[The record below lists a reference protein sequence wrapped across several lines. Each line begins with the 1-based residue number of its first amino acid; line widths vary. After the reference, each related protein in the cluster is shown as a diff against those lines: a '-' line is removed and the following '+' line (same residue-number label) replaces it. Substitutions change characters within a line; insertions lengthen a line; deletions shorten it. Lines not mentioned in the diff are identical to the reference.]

1 MASEGA
7 AVEEGTKE
15 TTAVDRA
22 REYGIDLSLLESSLR
37 LTPTERLI
45 QNEGMLALVQEPERA
60 MPPQHFPIQE
70 LLGRLL
76 DLQVD
81 FVIIGGVAALVH
93 GSAYVTR
100 DLDVCYSRSGESLER
115 LVAALAP
122 LHPRLRGAPSDL
134 PLKWGPR
141 TLRAGLNFT
150 LDTDMGPI
158 DLLGEVAGI
167 GQYADAVAA
176 SELTT
181 LFGRS
186 CRILTLDALI
196 RSKRAAGRPRDLEAV
211 KELETLKDQ
220 GERDSR

>member
-1 MASEGA
+1 MEEETKEMT
-7 AVEEGTKE
+7 AVE
-15 TTAVDRA
+15 RA
-22 REYGIDLSLLESSLR
+22 RAHGIDLSLLESSLR

-45 QNEGMLALVQEPERA
+45 QNEGMLALVREPERA
-60 MPPQHFPIQE
+60 MPQQHLPIKE
-70 LLGRLL
+70 LLNRLL
-76 DLQVD
+76 DHHVD

-122 LHPRLRGAPSDL
+122 LHPRLRGAPSDV
-134 PLKWGPR
+134 PFKWEPR

-150 LDTDMGPI
+150 LDTDMGPL

-167 GQYADAVAA
+167 GQYADALAA
-176 SELTT
+176 SKLMT
-181 LFGRS
+181 LFGRP

-211 KELETLKDQ
+211 KELETLREQ
-220 GERDSR
+220 GEKDSG

>member
-1 MASEGA
+1 M
-7 AVEEGTKE
+7 EEGTKE
-15 TTAVDRA
+15 MTAVERA
-22 REYGIDLSLLESSLR
+22 RAHGIDLSLLESSLR

-45 QNEGMLALVQEPERA
+45 QNEGMLALVREPERA
-60 MPPQHFPIQE
+60 MPQKHLPVQE
-70 LLGRLL
+70 LLNRLL
-76 DLQVD
+76 DHHVD

-134 PLKWGPR
+134 PFKWDPR
-141 TLRAGLNFT
+141 TLQAGLNFT

-167 GQYADAVAA
+167 GQYADALGA
-176 SELTT
+176 SELMT
-181 LFGRS
+181 LFGRPCS
-186 CRILTLDALI
+186 VLTLEALI

-211 KELETLKDQ
+211 KELETLREQGGKDS
-220 GERDSR
+220 G